1 MGYKKLVT
9 HVEQH
14 AGTVSLLESREQ
26 LYIKVI
32 NNNIFGTWYIYSL
45 SNLPL
50 SLISVGLSL
59 TDTAYIIH
67 LAIVI
72 ITTWEGEGIHRVR
85 HVHLLPSLSVCPGFV
100 KRKMF

>member
-9 HVEQH
+9 HVEQR
-14 AGTVSLLESREQ
+14 ASTVSLLESREQ

-59 TDTAYIIH
+59 TDI
-67 LAIVI
+67 L
-72 ITTWEGEGIHRVR
+72 
-85 HVHLLPSLSVCPGFV
+85 
-100 KRKMF
+100 